1 VTTIETAW
9 LFLRILGAGSLV
21 FLGPGLLAVGRLG
34 LSVAWPE
41 RVVLAFAFSFAWVF
55 ALAVLLPLAHLT
67 IAHAGLITLGLAV
80 VLVAGRARL
89 VSLKS
94 VGAAFQ
100 GFHSD
105 HWIALALGI
114 SFAILGW
121 VLEATITG
129 EEALDLVSASRIAD
143 GGRLTLDNA
152 SLMPDTRYVY
162 LFQPYPLAIAAISR
176 MSGTDPLVT
185 LVKLRTVLAP
195 LCVALLYAL
204 SRRLTTVPSDAKAVL
219 AAVLVFV
226 YLDVPTWEFNSLLPL
241 VRRGGFAAG
250 IAVPAL
256 MSLCVLATRTA
267 VDGGGV
273 RLRRTAG
280 AGAAA
285 LLLASLSTHPLEMFP
300 LLLFAGAVAF
310 SVVAGFDRAGSRKAA
325 LGLMAALAVVAVVF
339 RLVQANGVPL
349 VAEYESPRQAG
360 HLRALVDLL
369 SNPTAFFA
377 GPMHPQ
383 GTELLARRIPSTT
396 TGTIGVPALVLAVWA
411 SPFAAAWLALALV
424 PLLAAFATPGG
435 YLTVAF
441 ATSDATVTD
450 INAYFA
456 LLGAM
461 AVSLAALSVA
471 RYSLRMAG
479 AVKRSWAT
487 ARATTAACLVLA
499 LAAWLLSGQVSLW
512 LLSLAQSRPRLV
524 AGLAVPVALAV
535 LFVARTQAHRLSTAP
550 TPVRGTI
557 LLTMALVV
565 PSAYLGRSFGGVF
578 DSQARV
584 ALPTALARAWEL
596 PSVLDWG
603 PYYERV
609 RTTIA
614 PPVPVPRAVVDAL
627 RERLP
632 PRTVLL
638 ADPRYSCGL
647 AVFLDAYCI
656 NPERIYGH
664 FFLSARHY
672 FDAYV
677 QAEADSPAWHPWFN
691 TTWPYREAEREVLR
705 AAGVDAILAA
715 PEHASLIGR
724 KLQAMIVPSPG
735 QPLPDGYMLY
745 ALRRR

>member
-1 VTTIETAW
+1 MATIETAS

-21 FLGPGLLAVGRLG
+21 FLGPGLLIVGRFG
-34 LSVAWPE
+34 PSVEWPE

-80 VLVAGRARL
+80 VLVAGRARRD
-89 VSLKS
+89 SLES
-94 VGAAFQ
+94 VGAAFKA
-100 GFHSD
+100 FHSD
-105 HWIALALGI
+105 HWTALALGI
-114 SFAILGW
+114 TFAILGW
-121 VLEATITG
+121 VIEAPITG

-143 GGRLTLDNA
+143 GGRITLDNA
-152 SLMPDTRYVY
+152 NLMPETRYVY

-176 MSGTDPLVT
+176 ISGADPLVT

-219 AAVLVFV
+219 AAILVFV
-226 YLDVPTWEFNSLLPL
+226 YLDVPTWEFNSLFPL

-267 VDGGGV
+267 VNGAGV
-273 RLRRTAG
+273 RLRRTAT
-280 AGAAA
+280 AAAVA

-310 SVVAGFDRAGSRKAA
+310 SVVAGFDRAGSWKAA
-325 LGLMAALAVVAVVF
+325 LGLMAALAVVALVF
-339 RLVQANGVPL
+339 RFVQANGVPL
-349 VAEYESPRQAG
+349 ITEYESPQRAG
-360 HLRALVDLL
+360 HLRALLGLL
-369 SNPTAFFA
+369 GNPTAFF

-383 GTELLARRIPSTT
+383 GAELLTHRIPSTT
-396 TGTIGVPALVLAVWA
+396 TGTIGLPALVLAVWA

-435 YLTVAF
+435 YFALTF
-441 ATSDATVTD
+441 ATSDSTVTD
-450 INAYFA
+450 VNAYFA
-456 LLGAM
+456 LTGAM
-461 AVSLAALSVA
+461 AVSLAALAVA
-471 RYSLRMAG
+471 RYSLRMVQ
-479 AVKRSWAT
+479 AVERSWAN

-499 LAAWLLSGQVSLW
+499 LAAWLISGQVSLW

-524 AGLAVPVALAV
+524 AGLAVLVALAV
-535 LFVARTQAHRLSTAP
+535 LVVVRTQAHRLSPGP
-550 TPVRGTI
+550 TPVRGTL
-557 LLTMALVV
+557 LLTVALVV
-565 PSAYLGRSFGGVF
+565 PSAYAGRSFDGVF
-578 DSQARV
+578 ESQARV

-603 PYYERV
+603 PYYEHV

-656 NPERIYGH
+656 NPERMYGH

-672 FDAYV
+672 LDVYV
-677 QAEADSPAWHPWFN
+677 QAEDDGPDWHPWFN
-691 TTWPYREAEREVLR
+691 ATWPYREAERDVLS
-705 AAGVDAILAA
+705 AAGVDAILAP

-724 KLQAMIVPSPG
+724 KLQAMTVPSPG
-735 QPLPDGYMLY
+735 QRLPDGYMLY